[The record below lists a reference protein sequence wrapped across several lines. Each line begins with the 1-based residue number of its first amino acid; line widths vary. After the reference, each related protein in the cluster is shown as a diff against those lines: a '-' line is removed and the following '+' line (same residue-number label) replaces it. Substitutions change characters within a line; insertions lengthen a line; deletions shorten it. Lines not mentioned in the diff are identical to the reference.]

1 MFFACVALLPHLFST
16 WHTPLAS
23 ASRRDDKSQSESR
36 TCDLSNFELATP
48 RISNLRPLDLF
59 LFLQVSAVNPLDSNG
74 AVECYWQL
82 GADGGAGVPIASRL
96 ALLEHLMFEPLF
108 DELRNPRPLSPPHP
122 PPTPSP
128 SPTYPLPIPYLPPSL
143 PPPPYPPPSPPPTPP
158 PPTPLPLL
166 TPLFDELRTKQQRG
180 YSVGSLP
187 PLIPP

>member
-1 MFFACVALLPHLFST
+1 M
-16 WHTPLAS
+16 
-23 ASRRDDKSQSESR
+23 
-36 TCDLSNFELATP
+36 
-48 RISNLRPLDLF
+48 
-59 LFLQVSAVNPLDSNG
+59 SAVNPLDSNG

-143 PPPPYPPPSPPPTPP
+143 PPHHIPL
-158 PPTPLPLL
+158 PLPLL
-166 TPLFDELRTKQQRG
+166 
-180 YSVGSLP
+180 P
-187 PLIPP
+187 PPHPPPYPS